1 MGGPPEGVGEAVGG
15 PPEGVGEPVG
25 GPPEGVGEE
34 PGAGEA
40 EPPPERVMVI
50 PAPARYS
57 VMLQQGAA

>member
-1 MGGPPEGVGEAVGG
+1 MGWGVVLGA
-15 PPEGVGEPVG
+15 GEPVG
-25 GPPEGVGEE
+25 GPPEGLGEE

-40 EPPPERVMVI
+40 EPPPERVMVM

>member
-1 MGGPPEGVGEAVGG
+1 M
-15 PPEGVGEPVG
+15 GEPVG
-25 GPPEGVGEE
+25 GPPEGLGVGPGAGEPVGGPPEGLGEE

-40 EPPPERVMVI
+40 EPPPERVMVM